1 MNTEYLQ
8 PNPNERWY
16 IMNNAQC
23 APVGCDP
30 IRLRMTIKR
39 HKELALLAYNLEE
52 YMNNKLK
59 IKLSSDEI
67 CQFGG
72 LMQNLLQVRRDEK

>member
-1 MNTEYLQ
+1 
-8 PNPNERWY
+8 
-16 IMNNAQC
+16 MNNAQC

-72 LMQNLLQVRRDEK
+72 LMQNLLQVRKDEK

>member
-1 MNTEYLQ
+1 
-8 PNPNERWY
+8 
-16 IMNNAQC
+16 MNNAQC